1 MAYCGSIPQD
11 GLTSTRCSSSRND
24 GRRSARRVL
33 VLEEPAMEK
42 KQLRNGKRTD
52 SETTAVSGLL
62 QLTLDGPDVDLSV
75 DRMGE
80 EKPEF
85 VSISLDAEA
94 VDWVLLVEPDQAE
107 RLASDLLKASI
118 KARDD

>member
-1 MAYCGSIPQD
+1 
-11 GLTSTRCSSSRND
+11 
-24 GRRSARRVL
+24 
-33 VLEEPAMEK
+33 MEK